1 MSDYYNGTNI
11 EMKLYLM
18 FLIMIENSRFCDYF
32 YPLIP
37 NDYKTENDFC
47 LFFATEK
54 IRNRSNPRI
63 DSS

>member
-1 MSDYYNGTNI
+1 
-11 EMKLYLM
+11 M